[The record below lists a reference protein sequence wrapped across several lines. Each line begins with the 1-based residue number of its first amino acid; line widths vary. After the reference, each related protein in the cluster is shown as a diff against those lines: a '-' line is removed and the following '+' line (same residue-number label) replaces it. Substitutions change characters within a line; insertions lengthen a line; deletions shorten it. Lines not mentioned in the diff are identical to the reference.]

1 MKQPFPWILAM
12 LQPEALPGSYLNQ
25 GQSFDEILIR
35 TLTEARQ
42 LAALGYDGF
51 LLQNMHDG
59 PLRQQCRPETIA
71 FMTVIAAR
79 IKECFPDK
87 LLGLLINWD
96 GVASLS
102 AAAAVQADF
111 IRVEHLYTGVSV
123 GMCGFLE
130 GQCEAIL
137 ELKKRLGCA
146 IPVYADAQEVNG
158 HFLLAGDKAG
168 DAVRIVKRAFA
179 DGLFLSGTQPKESL
193 ELIRQV
199 RKKLPDT
206 PIFLGGGATGDNIAE
221 LLQEYDGVSVATW
234 IKDGDM
240 RNPINEEKARIF
252 SQQAR
257 LARRHQ
263 RERHV

>member
-12 LQPEALPGSYLNQ
+12 LQPEPLPGSYLNQ
-25 GQSFDEILIR
+25 GQSFDEILIK
-35 TLTEARQ
+35 TLAEAQQ
-42 LAALGYDGF
+42 LADIGYDGF

-79 IKECFPDK
+79 IQDRFPDK
-87 LLGLLINWD
+87 ILGLLINWD

-130 GQCEAIL
+130 GQCEEIL
-137 ELKKRLGCA
+137 ELKKRLGCS
-146 IPVYADAQEVNG
+146 IPIYADAQEVNG
-158 HFLLAGDKAG
+158 HFLCAGDKAE

-179 DGLFLSGTQPKESL
+179 DGLFLSGRQPQESL

-199 RKKLPDT
+199 RRKLPDT
-206 PIFLGGGATGDNIAE
+206 PIFLGGGATADNIKE

-240 RNPINEEKARIF
+240 RNPLNEEKARTF
-252 SQQAR
+252 FQQAG
-257 LARRHQ
+257 LARKHHG
-263 RERHV
+263 EPHV

>member
-25 GQSFDEILIR
+25 GQSFDAILTK
-35 TLTEARQ
+35 TLAEAQQ
-42 LAALGYDGF
+42 LAAIGYDGF

-59 PLRQQCRPETIA
+59 PVRQQCRPETIA
-71 FMTVIAAR
+71 FIAVIAAR
-79 IKECFPDK
+79 IKEQYPDK
-87 LLGLLINWD
+87 ILGLLINWD
-96 GVASLS
+96 GVASL
-102 AAAAVQADF
+102 AAAEAVQADF
-111 IRVEHLYTGVSV
+111 IRIEHLYTGVSV

-137 ELKKRLGCA
+137 ELKKRLGST
-146 IPVYADAQEVNG
+146 IPIYADAQEING
-158 HFLLAGDKAG
+158 HFLCAGDKAG

-179 DGLFLSGTQPKESL
+179 DGLFLSGRQPQESL

-199 RKKLPDT
+199 RRKLPKT

-252 SQQAR
+252 YRQASS
-257 LARRHQ
+257 ARRQ
-263 RERHV
+263 RGETHV